1 VSEPGIP
8 ETTDGAAAASGIAA
22 VFRKHPSA
30 WLASALATVFLLLGT
45 GAVVAGA
52 AVGRADDD
60 SAAVATPARSA
71 TPTQPT
77 APPAVEEV
85 DAARSIPAALPG
97 ATRLRTCSVAGPA
110 SDPRLAS
117 FKGFVMNATTGEV
130 LFSHEGEAPN
140 RTGSVLKVLTASAA
154 IAVLG
159 PDYRLSTKVV
169 EGSDPGTIV
178 LVGGGDPTLS
188 AASSSVYAGAPKIA
202 TLAAQAKAAHDAKYP
217 GTPITKVVLDASY
230 WNPADKWDPIWK
242 RTEQTIGYH
251 SEVTALMVD
260 GDRADPTRATS
271 PRSTDPIARAG
282 AAFAAALGG
291 NPSVSVGTAPG
302 STVLAEVQSQPL
314 SSLINFMLLT
324 SDNTLAE
331 TLARVVSVKS
341 GFGGSAASLQQAIP
355 AALKGYGVPVDALV
369 IKDGSGLSEANA
381 VPPEYVARLM
391 VKILAGEQNLSVVYN
406 SLPVAGKTGSLA
418 SRFTGANAVARGN
431 VVAKTGWIDTAYTLG
446 GIVKAADG
454 TPLTFAFY
462 AIGDGISDT
471 AKAAIDTLTTSVFQ
485 CGNNLSNIQ

>member
-1 VSEPGIP
+1 M
-8 ETTDGAAAASGIAA
+8 
-22 VFRKHPSA
+22 
-30 WLASALATVFLLLGT
+30 
-45 GAVVAGA
+45 
-52 AVGRADDD
+52 
-60 SAAVATPARSA
+60 PA
-71 TPTQPT
+71 
-77 APPAVEEV
+77 
-85 DAARSIPAALPG
+85 
-97 ATRLRTCSVAGPA
+97 
-110 SDPRLAS
+110 PRLAS

-130 LFSHEGEAPN
+130 LFSHDGEAPN

-446 GIVKAADG
+446 GIVKASDG

>member
-1 VSEPGIP
+1 V
-8 ETTDGAAAASGIAA
+8 TTDGAAAPSGIAA
-22 VFRKHPSA
+22 LIRKHPTA
-30 WLASALATVFLLLGT
+30 WLGSALALVFLLLGT
-45 GAVVAGA
+45 GAIVAGA
-52 AVGRADDD
+52 AIGSGDDDGAAAPTSTGSSPTASAPEEEADAGRA
-60 SAAVATPARSA
+60 V
-71 TPTQPT
+71 
-77 APPAVEEV
+77 
-85 DAARSIPAALPG
+85 PAALPG

-110 SDPRLAS
+110 ADPRLAA
-117 FKGFVMNATTGEV
+117 FTGFVMNASTGEV
-130 LFSHEGEAPN
+130 LFSREGEVPN

-169 EGSDPGTIV
+169 EGGNPGTVV

-188 AASSSVYAGAPKIA
+188 AVGSSVYAGAPKIA
-202 TLAAQAKAAHDAKYP
+202 DLAAAAKAAHDAKYP
-217 GTPITKVVLDASY
+217 GTPITSVVLDASY

-260 GDRADPTRATS
+260 GDRADPTRITS

-291 NPSVSVGTAPG
+291 NPKVSVGTASL

-355 AALKGYGVPVDALV
+355 EALKGYGVAVDSLI

-391 VKILAGEQNLSVVYN
+391 VKILAGDQNLSVVYN

-431 VVAKTGWIDTAYTLG
+431 VIAKTGWIDTAYTLG

-462 AIGDGISDT
+462 AIGDGISDQ
-471 AKAAIDTLTTSVFQ
+471 AKVALDTLTTSVFQ
-485 CGNNLSNIQ
+485 CGDNLSNI

>member
-1 VSEPGIP
+1 V
-8 ETTDGAAAASGIAA
+8 TRDGAAAPSGLAA
-22 VFRKHPSA
+22 LIRKHPTA
-30 WLASALATVFLLLGT
+30 WLGSALAVVFLLLGT
-45 GAVVAGA
+45 GAIVAGA
-52 AVGRADDD
+52 AIGSGDDD
-60 SAAVATPARSA
+60 GAGATSASS
-71 TPTQPT
+71 PT
-77 APPAVEEV
+77 APAPQPEADTGRAV
-85 DAARSIPAALPG
+85 PAALPA
-97 ATRLRTCSVAGPA
+97 ATRLRTCSVTGPA

-117 FKGFVMNATTGEV
+117 FTGFVMNASTGDV
-130 LFSHEGEAPN
+130 LFSREGEVPN

-154 IAVLG
+154 VAVLG
-159 PDYRLSTKVV
+159 PDYRLSTRVV
-169 EGSDPGTIV
+169 EGGNPGTIV

-188 AASSSVYAGAPKIA
+188 AVGSSVYAGAPKIA
-202 TLAAQAKAAHDAKYP
+202 DLAATAKAAHDAKYP
-217 GTPITKVVLDASY
+217 GTPITSVVLDASY
-230 WNPADKWDPIWK
+230 WNPADKWDPLWK

-260 GDRADPTRATS
+260 GDRADPTRITS

-291 NPSVSVGTAPG
+291 NPTVSVGTAPG

-355 AALKGYGVPVDALV
+355 EALKGYGVAVDSLV

-391 VKILAGEQNLSVVYN
+391 VKILAGDQNLDVVYN
-406 SLPVAGKTGSLA
+406 SLPVAGETGSLA
-418 SRFTGANAVARGN
+418 SRFTGANSVARGK
-431 VVAKTGWIDTAYTLG
+431 VIAKTGWIDTAYTLG

-462 AIGDGISDT
+462 AIGDGISDQ
-471 AKAAIDTLTTSVFQ
+471 AKVALDTLTTSVFQ
-485 CGNNLSNIQ
+485 CGDNLSDL